1 MTPSKSEGEG
11 LATSTCVC
19 ERLRPWLTCRDASME
34 MALADLPR
42 YARSREPVLI
52 QGETG
57 TGKELVARALHGLGP
72 RSQGPFVPVNCGAI
86 PESML
91 EAELFGYEKGAF
103 TGAVRRHRGRF
114 EQAHRGTIFLDE
126 VGEMPPQAQVTL
138 LRVLE
143 ERAVQRI
150 GGEAPVTVDVRVVAA
165 THRALDE
172 RLASGLFREDL
183 LYRLNVLPLMLPPL
197 RERRTDIPL
206 LAEHFLHNGLQDMG
220 WQDPM
225 PTLTPETAQSLA
237 SYDWPGNVRELR
249 NLMAR
254 LAVRLPEDTR
264 EVFAALVY
272 QLLPRRGRQRSGVV
286 DGVFIPVG
294 TSLAEAEWLLI
305 DAALKASGYNRSRT
319 AKLLGIGERTLR
331 RKLNAS

>member
-1 MTPSKSEGEG
+1 
-11 LATSTCVC
+11 
-19 ERLRPWLTCRDASME
+19 ME
-34 MALADLPR
+34 MALADVPR
-42 YARSREPVLI
+42 FARSREPVLI

-86 PESML
+86 PDSML

-103 TGAVRRHRGRF
+103 TGAQRRHRGRF
-114 EQAHRGTIFLDE
+114 EQAHQGTIFLDE
-126 VGEMPPQAQVTL
+126 VGEMPPEAQVSL

-143 ERAVQRI
+143 EWAVHRI
-150 GGEAPVTVDVRVVAA
+150 GGEAPVAVDVRVVAA

-183 LYRLNVLPLMLPPL
+183 LYRLNVLPLLLPPL

-206 LAEHFLHNGLQDMG
+206 LAERFLHNGLRDMG
-220 WQDPM
+220 WQEPM
-225 PTLTPETAQSLA
+225 PTLTAEAAQLLA

-254 LAVRLPEDTR
+254 LAVRLPEDAR
-264 EVFAALVY
+264 EASAPSVY
-272 QLLPRRGRQRSGVV
+272 ELLPRSGRERSGVV

-294 TSLAEAEWLLI
+294 TTLAEAEWLLI
-305 DAALKASGYNRSRT
+305 DAALKASGYNRSQA

>member
-1 MTPSKSEGEG
+1 
-11 LATSTCVC
+11 
-19 ERLRPWLTCRDASME
+19 ME
-34 MALADLPR
+34 TALADVPR
-42 YARSREPVLI
+42 FARSREPVLI

-72 RSQGPFVPVNCGAI
+72 RSQGAFVPVNCGAI
-86 PESML
+86 PDSML

-114 EQAHRGTIFLDE
+114 EQAHQGTIFLDE
-126 VGEMPPQAQVTL
+126 IGEMPPQAQVSL

-143 ERAVQRI
+143 ERAVHRI
-150 GGEAPVTVDVRVVAA
+150 GGEAPVAVDVRVVAA

-183 LYRLNVLPLMLPPL
+183 LYRLNVLPLELPPL
-197 RERRTDIPL
+197 RERRIDIPL

-220 WQDPM
+220 WQAPM
-225 PTLTPETAQSLA
+225 PRLTDEAAQLLA
-237 SYDWPGNVRELR
+237 RYDWPGNVRELR

-254 LAVRLPEDTR
+254 LAVRLPE
-264 EVFAALVY
+264 EAPELSAASVY
-272 QLLPRRGRQRSGVV
+272 QLLPQRGRERSGVV

-294 TSLAEAEWLLI
+294 TTLAEAEWLLI
-305 DAALKASGYNRSRT
+305 DAALKAADYNRSRA